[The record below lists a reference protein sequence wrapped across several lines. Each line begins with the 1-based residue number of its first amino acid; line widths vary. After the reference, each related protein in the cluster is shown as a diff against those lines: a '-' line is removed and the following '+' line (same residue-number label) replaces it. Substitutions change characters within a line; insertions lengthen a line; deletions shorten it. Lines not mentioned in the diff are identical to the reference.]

1 MDSPD
6 PPAHLAHAESAS
18 HELRRRHLSTSHS
31 TAPASPAAPA
41 SDSHAPVTNNADDGP
56 YGKTPDGTVFK
67 IPQTHNMLSSLF
79 DPRFPKSN
87 IDLLTLFLLGS
98 QLVLFFILSRPASRI
113 FFGLYFAL
121 WRSAYDAGLGY
132 VLRRQSEHRW
142 IVKTVKREGWFD
154 LDKKPKVAK
163 WVRSELR
170 KKMGS
175 DYDPENV
182 PLEFNVWILFR
193 HSVDVILLNDFLSYV
208 LFSLSFL
215 TLSGPPGHSVFFHVL
230 RWVGGIVL
238 LLFNLWVKTDAHRI
252 VKDYAWYWGDAFFLS
267 LQNLVFDG
275 VFEFAP
281 HPMYSVG
288 YAGYYGLSL
297 IVASPTV
304 LFVSLAA
311 HAAQFGFLVYF
322 ETPHIERTYGQRKP
336 LAARTPL
343 QYPAAVAADEDVDEA
358 PAAARARALSTAS
371 DASVLS
377 TPSMTDG
384 ASTTTTDA
392 QDEDD
397 TEDEAPTPSAARTTL
412 GVDSQQQKKARSL
425 STTSSVFSSMTQTQ
439 GAKAQQHDNVPVA
452 TRHDLDNKYFH
463 KDLLVFKNFDLFRAR
478 DFTTLLVLVYALVPS
493 FLPSL
498 SRTSQ
503 IALLFVHALAWR
515 AFHTVALG
523 VALKKQSERKW
534 LVRHFL
540 KHYHHER
547 EGDAVSETFDNW
559 KGIYNL
565 SLCMTYVSFIALA
578 WKCYSIPANW
588 GVGAVVVRHTLGLLL
603 IALHVW
609 TSMST
614 YEALGPFGYFYG
626 DFFIS
631 EYPHELY
638 YTGIFRFLNNPER
651 SMGGAAFFGLVLLAG
666 SKLVLA
672 QAVIA
677 IVAHWWF
684 LSSVENP
691 HMQRLYGNTLRKDAG
706 VTKTL
711 RNAVRRVSEH
721 RKGDDAHKTR
731 QDLLDRISKN
741 VREVQGTVEKVFEET
756 ADAVEEFL
764 SKSAPAVKGY
774 VQDTKILLQQSGER
788 FVISR
793 VAAPADLASYDTTQY
808 SLALRPS
815 AFPPLVPHASTSNAP
830 ALRYHLGEP
839 VHVQWTAPANH
850 SRKDW
855 IGVYRREA
863 NKSELVTKV
872 SSQGKWLGVH
882 DDEWSGDR
890 YEGSDRRDDGVG
902 APKKEDQPTGSVVFS
917 GKKLP
922 WRTGQYEFRYHH
934 DGKHSVMSISSPF
947 EIFVDTPS
955 PSTQDDPVAVHEA
968 LTHIVSKTLALDP
981 EAVPASAL
989 PLVEAARAH
998 AQAGALGP
1006 SLASATSSSSHGVGV
1021 GAVSGKGKGKAAAS
1035 SSSSDQAALDPDSG
1049 PASPTLSTSAAS
1061 SASALASGAV
1071 SPALS
1076 SRAVPLSDPD
1086 DFVLYSLDEAAHIA
1100 YAIHVAFG
1108 VELDKEVVLA
1118 AANVKKLATRVAE
1131 ARKVLGLKPGE
1142 AGTGMKADLRVG

>member
-1 MDSPD
+1 MDTPD
-6 PPAHLAHAESAS
+6 PQAPPAPAEPAS
-18 HELRRRHLSTSHS
+18 LLRRRHLSANATTSPDTATSPPAGARQDPHSPTTS
-31 TAPASPAAPA
+31 TAE
-41 SDSHAPVTNNADDGP
+41 DGP

-98 QLVLFFILSRPASRI
+98 QLVLFVVLSRPASRI

-121 WRSAYDAGLGY
+121 WRLAYDAGLGY
-132 VLRRQSEHRW
+132 VLRHQSEHRW

-154 LDKKPKVAK
+154 LDKKPTVAK

-170 KKMGS
+170 KKMGA

-215 TLSGPPGHSVFFHVL
+215 TLSGPPGHSVFFHIS

-311 HAAQFGFLVYF
+311 HAAQFGFLVWF
-322 ETPHIERTYGQRKP
+322 ENPHIARTYGQRKP

-343 QYPAAVAADEDVDEA
+343 HYSAAATDET
-358 PAAARARALSTAS
+358 PAAARTRALSTAS
-371 DASVLS
+371 DASALS

-384 ASTTTTDA
+384 TTTDA
-392 QDEDD
+392 HDETD
-397 TEDEAPTPSAARTTL
+397 TEDDAPTPSATDANLL
-412 GVDSQQQKKARSL
+412 GADDLRSQQQKKARSL

-439 GAKAQQHDNVPVA
+439 GVVQDQHEHVPAA

-463 KDLLVFKNFDLFRAR
+463 KDLLVFKNFDAFRAR

-498 SRTSQ
+498 SRSSQ
-503 IALLFVHALAWR
+503 VALLFVHALAWR

-523 VALKKQSERKW
+523 LALKKQSERKW

-603 IALHVW
+603 VALHVW

-666 SKLVLA
+666 SKLVLV

-721 RKGDDAHKTR
+721 RKGDDASKTR
-731 QDLLDRISKN
+731 QDLLERISKN

-793 VAAPADLASYDTTQY
+793 VAAASDLASYDATQY
-808 SLALRPS
+808 SLTLRPS
-815 AFPPLVPHASTSNAP
+815 AFPPLVPHPSTSNAP

-850 SRKDW
+850 SRQDW

-872 SSQGKWLGVH
+872 SSQGKWFGVH

-890 YEGSDRRDDGVG
+890 YEGSDRDDGLVG
-902 APKKEDQPTGSVVFS
+902 APKKEDQPTGAVTFS

-955 PSTQDDPVAVHEA
+955 PSTQDDPAVVHEA

-981 EAVPASAL
+981 EAVPASAM
-989 PLVEAARAH
+989 PLVEAARTH
-998 AQAGALGP
+998 AQGGLVSP
-1006 SLASATSSSSHGVGV
+1006 SLASSAIVGV
-1021 GAVSGKGKGKAAAS
+1021 GKGKGKAAQPSSLAAAAQADPAS
-1035 SSSSDQAALDPDSG
+1035 APDLDSG
-1049 PASPTLSTSAAS
+1049 PTSPTLSSSAS

-1142 AGTGMKADLRVG
+1142 AGTGMKADLRVA

>member
-1 MDSPD
+1 MDAPH
-6 PPAHLAHAESAS
+6 PPAH
-18 HELRRRHLSTSHS
+18 
-31 TAPASPAAPA
+31 TAPAGPDATLRQRKALSTREPADTAAPPSGA
-41 SDSHAPVTNNADDGP
+41 EGNTAQHPQKDTTEDGP

-98 QLVLFFILSRPASRI
+98 QLVLFVALPRPAARL

-121 WRSAYDAGLGY
+121 WRLAYDAGLGY

-142 IVKTVKREGWFD
+142 IVKTVQREGWFD
-154 LDKKPKVAK
+154 LDRRPAVAR

-170 KKMGS
+170 KKMGR
-175 DYDPENV
+175 DYDFENV

-215 TLSGPPGHSVFFHVL
+215 TLRGPPGHSAFFHVL
-230 RWVGGIVL
+230 RWTGGIVL

-311 HAAQFGFLVYF
+311 HAAQFGFLVWF
-322 ETPHIERTYGQRKP
+322 ENPHIERTYGTRKP

-343 QYPAAVAADEDVDEA
+343 LRPVEVRERERSVSGSSDLSALSTPSLTDGATTEALDEDDDEDDMRTP
-358 PAAARARALSTAS
+358 PAQEQQRPSFPVGAGEKKSRSLSTAS
-371 DASVLS
+371 SVF
-377 TPSMTDG
+377 
-384 ASTTTTDA
+384 
-392 QDEDD
+392 
-397 TEDEAPTPSAARTTL
+397 
-412 GVDSQQQKKARSL
+412 SL
-425 STTSSVFSSMTQTQ
+425 STAAAREDEQ
-439 GAKAQQHDNVPVA
+439 PA
-452 TRHDLDNKYFH
+452 TRHDLDNKYFQ
-463 KDLLVFKNFDLFRAR
+463 KDLLVFKNFDAFRAR
-478 DFTTLLVLVYALVPS
+478 DFSFLLVVLYCLVPA
-493 FLPSL
+493 FLPPL
-498 SRTSQ
+498 SRTAQ
-503 IALLFVHALAWR
+503 IALLFLHALAWR

-523 VALKKQSERKW
+523 LALRKQSERSW
-534 LVRHFL
+534 LVRHFI
-540 KHYHHER
+540 KHYHYER
-547 EGDAVSETFDNW
+547 EGDAVRETFDNW
-559 KGIYNL
+559 KAVYNL
-565 SLCMTYVSFIALA
+565 SLCMTYASFIALA
-578 WKCYSIPANW
+578 WKCYTIPDNW

-614 YEALGPFGYFYG
+614 FEALGPFGWFYG

-631 EYPHELY
+631 DYPHELY

-672 QAVIA
+672 QAVVA
-677 IVAHWWF
+677 VVAHWWF
-684 LSSVENP
+684 LSFVENP
-691 HMQRLYGNTLRKDAG
+691 HMQRLYGATLRKDAG

-721 RKGDDAHKTR
+721 RKADDAHRTR
-731 QDLLDRISKN
+731 KDIIDRISKN
-741 VREVQGTVEKVFEET
+741 VREVQGTVEKVLEET

-764 SKSAPAVKGY
+764 SKSAPTVKGY

-793 VAAPADLASYDTTQY
+793 VAAPSDLASYDASQY
-808 SLALRPS
+808 SLSLRPS
-815 AFPPLVPHASTSNAP
+815 AFPPLVPHASTSTAP
-830 ALRYHLGEP
+830 AMRYHLGEP
-839 VHVQWTAPANH
+839 IAVKWTAPANH
-850 SRKDW
+850 SRRDW

-863 NKSELVTKV
+863 NKSTLVTKV
-872 SSQGKWLGVH
+872 SSQGKWIGVF
-882 DDEWSGDR
+882 DEEWQGDR
-890 YEGSDRRDDGVG
+890 YEGVEGDEGEG
-902 APKKEDQPTGSVVFS
+902 EPKKEGQQSGAVVFS

-934 DGKHSVMSISSPF
+934 DGKHSVMALSPPL
-947 EIFVDTPS
+947 EIFVDTPA
-955 PSTQDDPVAVHEA
+955 PAAADDPAAMHEA

-981 EAVPASAL
+981 DAVPQAAL
-989 PLVEAARAH
+989 PLVEL
-998 AQAGALGP
+998 AQARQASVMSP
-1006 SLASATSSSSHGVGV
+1006 SLASALAGQPHSL
-1021 GAVSGKGKGKAAAS
+1021 AIDAKGKGKAAAPS
-1035 SSSSDQAALDPDSG
+1035 PVADDPHLAA
-1049 PASPTLSTSAAS
+1049 PATSASAS
-1061 SASALASGAV
+1061 SAMSPSASHGSGGGGGAL
-1071 SPALS
+1071 SPAA
-1076 SRAVPLSDPD
+1076 RTVPLSDPD
-1086 DFVLYSLDEAAHIA
+1086 DFVLYSQDEAAHIA
-1100 YAIHVAFG
+1100 YAIKVAFG

-1118 AANVKKLATRVAE
+1118 AANVKKLAARVAE

-1142 AGTGMKADLRVG
+1142 AGTGMKADLREA

>member
-1 MDSPD
+1 MDTPD
-6 PPAHLAHAESAS
+6 PPALAAPARPDAA
-18 HELRRRHLSTSHS
+18 LRRRKAS
-31 TAPASPAAPA
+31 APGEPSNSAAPPAGEAAA
-41 SDSHAPVTNNADDGP
+41 SAAHPQRDNADDGP

-98 QLVLFFILSRPASRI
+98 QLVLFVALPRPAARL

-121 WRSAYDAGLGY
+121 WRLAYDAGLGY

-142 IVKTVKREGWFD
+142 IVKTVQREGWFD
-154 LDKKPKVAK
+154 LDRRPAIAR

-170 KKMGS
+170 KKMGR
-175 DYDPENV
+175 DYDFENV

-230 RWVGGIVL
+230 RWTGGIVL

-311 HAAQFGFLVYF
+311 HAAQFGFLVWF
-322 ETPHIERTYGQRKP
+322 ENPHIERTYGTRKP

-343 QYPAAVAADEDVDEA
+343 RPLADADAGVEFRERTVSGSSD
-358 PAAARARALSTAS
+358 LSA
-371 DASVLS
+371 LS
-377 TPSMTDG
+377 TPSLTDG
-384 ASTTTTDA
+384 TATDA
-392 QDEDD
+392 PED
-397 TEDEAPTPSAARTTL
+397 TEPEHDSDLASPLTPRPSFPVSEGERKT
-412 GVDSQQQKKARSL
+412 RSL
-425 STTSSVFSSMTQTQ
+425 STTSSVYSLSIAAAREDEQ
-439 GAKAQQHDNVPVA
+439 PA
-452 TRHDLDNKYFH
+452 TRHDLDNKYFQ
-463 KDLLVFKNFDLFRAR
+463 KDLLVFKNFDAFRAR
-478 DFTTLLVLVYALVPS
+478 DFSFLLVVVYCLVPA
-493 FLPSL
+493 FLPPL
-498 SRTSQ
+498 SRTAQ
-503 IALLFVHALAWR
+503 IALLFLHALAWR

-523 VALKKQSERKW
+523 LVLKKQSERSW
-534 LVRHFL
+534 LVRHFI
-540 KHYHHER
+540 KHYHYER
-547 EGDAVSETFDNW
+547 EGDAVRETFDNW
-559 KGIYNL
+559 KAVYNL
-565 SLCMTYVSFIALA
+565 SLCMTYASFIALA
-578 WKCYSIPANW
+578 WKCYTIPANW
-588 GVGAVVVRHTLGLLL
+588 DVGAVVVRHTLGLLL

-614 YEALGPFGYFYG
+614 FEALGPFGWFYG
-626 DFFIS
+626 DFFIKD
-631 EYPHELY
+631 YPHELY

-677 IVAHWWF
+677 VVAHWWF
-684 LSSVENP
+684 LSFVENP

-711 RNAVRRVSEH
+711 RNAVRRVSTH
-721 RKGDDAHKTR
+721 RKAADDAPRTR
-731 QDLLDRISKN
+731 QDLIDRISKN
-741 VREVQGTVEKVFEET
+741 VREVQGTVEKVLEET

-764 SKSAPAVKGY
+764 SKSAPTVKGY

-793 VAAPADLASYDTTQY
+793 VAAPSDLASYDASQY
-808 SLALRPS
+808 SLSLRPS
-815 AFPPLVPHASTSNAP
+815 AFPPLVPHASTSSAP
-830 ALRYHLGEP
+830 AMRYHLGEP
-839 VHVQWTAPANH
+839 IAVKWTAPANH
-850 SRKDW
+850 SRRDW

-863 NKSELVTKV
+863 NKSTLVTKV
-872 SSQGKWLGVH
+872 SSQGKWIGVF
-882 DDEWSGDR
+882 DEEWQGDR
-890 YEGSDRRDDGVG
+890 YEGVESDDGEHEPQNEG
-902 APKKEDQPTGSVVFS
+902 QQSGSVVFS

-934 DGKHSVMSISSPF
+934 DGKHSVMAISSPL
-947 EIFVDTPS
+947 EIFVDTPA
-955 PSTQDDPVAVHEA
+955 PAATDDPTAMHEA

-981 EAVPASAL
+981 EAIPQAAL
-989 PLVEAARAH
+989 PLVELARER
-998 AQAGALGP
+998 QASVMSPPLTSALAGQLHVLVP
-1006 SLASATSSSSHGVGV
+1006 DA
-1021 GAVSGKGKGKAAAS
+1021 KGKGKAATPLTVEERA
-1035 SSSSDQAALDPDSG
+1035 P
-1049 PASPTLSTSAAS
+1049 AAS
-1061 SASALASGAV
+1061 GTVSPSVSLGSGAL
-1071 SPALS
+1071 SPAA
-1076 SRAVPLSDPD
+1076 RTVPLSDPD
-1086 DFVLYSLDEAAHIA
+1086 DFVLYSQDEAAHIA
-1100 YAIHVAFG
+1100 YAVHVAFG
-1108 VELDKEVVLA
+1108 VELDKEVILA
-1118 AANVKKLATRVAE
+1118 AANVKKLAARVAE

-1142 AGTGMKADLRVG
+1142 AGTGMKADLREA